1 MNNNY
6 RRSRYVSQPGGN
18 WDPWLTI
25 FVISLTT
32 TVLGIIMILVLAN
45 SSLELI
51 NSMIRGMGVLVLGI
65 GILGLV
71 ITTPHYINQYSHQ
84 RSKLSSLS
92 CLKSKKFN
100 NFLIENKL
108 YVKNASDSM
117 KIDLPV
123 CEVTQDG
130 FRLSAIGN
138 LRSTLLSDE
147 TIDNLNSFLALNH
160 TNRRVIESYYQQGWV
175 NYVVRHD
182 IQVDRLNF

>member
-65 GILGLV
+65 GIIGLSV
-71 ITTPHYINQYSHQ
+71 TTPHYVKQYLNYQ
-84 RSKLSSLS
+84 RKTSSLA
-92 CLKSKKFN
+92 CLKSKKFDI
-100 NFLIENKL
+100 FLIENNL
-108 YVKNASDSM
+108 CIKNANDSL
-117 KIDLPV
+117 KIDLPI
-123 CEVTQDG
+123 CEMTKKG

-138 LRSTLLSDE
+138 LRAALLSDE
-147 TIDNLNSFLALNH
+147 TLENINSFLALNH
-160 TNRRVIESYYQQGWV
+160 VNKRVTESYYQQGWV
-175 NYVVRHD
+175 NYVIRSD
-182 IQVDRLNF
+182 IRLDRLSF